1 MVIRLCR
8 ARLFR
13 TCHELPLALLLF
25 CGVLLAAPTQNATA
39 QNPVTAPALAA
50 DAVQEAFVR
59 VAERV
64 KPSVVNIVA
73 ERRATTASDVP
84 KTMDEAA
91 PRTPQPKNP
100 QRSTPPGKTIPEVRP
115 RRAPQAEQPE
125 PGEEDLPFALPFPF
139 GPRDP
144 VERRTSMGTG
154 MVVSSNGFILTN
166 YHIVKDATT
175 IRVLLDADSEQPDRP
190 IAQLVAFDE
199 ESDLA
204 VLKIE
209 RTNLPAIEFADS
221 DTVRI
226 GEWAIA
232 IGAPFEQAQTVTV
245 GIVSA
250 KGRHLPSR
258 ERLSLQDYIQT
269 DASINPG
276 NSGGPLLNL
285 QGKVIGINTAI
296 LSPSRFNVG
305 IGFSVPS
312 NTVRDYLPSLMSGK
326 SILRGFL
333 GINYVRIDREVA
345 REFGVTD
352 GIQIGAMALGPDNKP
367 VGPANAAGLQPGD
380 IITAVDGVAIDS
392 TERFRRIVSSTPP
405 GRAIRLA
412 VVRPSGERTQ
422 NMEVTVTLSDWAG
435 QNDSAAQSRRSAP
448 ATGKL
453 SRLGMEIVDVTQLNT
468 FERDLFGFESTARG
482 ALVRDVEP
490 GSAADDAQ
498 ISRGNLL
505 VRVRVS
511 GGTWQ
516 PITDRA
522 TFERIEK
529 LLSAGA
535 RLLVEMQSG
544 RGVSLYKVIVA
555 PPVVPFQPA
564 RTVANT
570 NP

>member
-1 MVIRLCR
+1 MAIRLRHLCSSI
-8 ARLFR
+8 AR
-13 TCHELPLALLLF
+13 CEL
-25 CGVLLAAPTQNATA
+25 LLAALLCCGASLLVWTPNATA
-39 QNPVTAPALAA
+39 QDVATQSRAAVPTLTA

-64 KPSVVNIVA
+64 KPSVVNILA
-73 ERRATTASDVP
+73 ERREITASDMP
-84 KTMDEAA
+84 KTTDKAA
-91 PRTPQPKNP
+91 PGKPLP
-100 QRSTPPGKTIPEVRP
+100 STPPGKEAPDTRP
-115 RRAPQAEQPE
+115 RRTPPPEQN
-125 PGEEDLPFALPFPF
+125 EEDEPFALPFPF
-139 GPRDP
+139 GPRGSQ
-144 VERRTSMGTG
+144 ERRTSLGTG
-154 MVVSSNGFILTN
+154 MIVSSDGFILTN
-166 YHIVKDATT
+166 YHIVQDATT

-190 IAQLVAFDE
+190 MAQLVAFDE

-204 VLKIE
+204 VLKID

-245 GIVSA
+245 GIISA
-250 KGRHLPSR
+250 KGRHLPAR

-285 QGKVIGINTAI
+285 EGKVIGINTAI

-312 NTVRDYLPSLMSGK
+312 NTVRAYLPLLMSGK

-345 REFGVTD
+345 REFGVSD

-367 VGPANAAGLQPGD
+367 IGPANTAGLQPGD
-380 IITAVDGVAIDS
+380 IITTVDGVAIDS
-392 TERFRRIVSSTPP
+392 TDRFRRIISSTPP

-412 VVRPSGERTQ
+412 VVRPAGEVTQ
-422 NMEVTVTLSDWAG
+422 NMEVTVTLSDWAR
-435 QNDSAAQSRRSAP
+435 QNGSTDQSRRSAP
-448 ATGKL
+448 AAKKA
-453 SRLGMEIVDVTQLNT
+453 SRLGMEVVDVKELNS
-468 FERDLFGFESTARG
+468 FERDLFGFEGTTRG

-498 ISRGNLL
+498 ILRGNLL

-511 GGTWQ
+511 GGIWQ
-516 PITDRA
+516 PVPDRA
-522 TFERIEK
+522 TFERIQDA
-529 LLSAGA
+529 LPASA
-535 RLLVEMQSG
+535 RLLVELQSG
-544 RGVSLYKVIVA
+544 HGVSLYKVIVA
-555 PPVVPFQPA
+555 PPVVPLLPA

-570 NP
+570 NQ

>member
-1 MVIRLCR
+1 MPVAILLCSG
-8 ARLFR
+8 
-13 TCHELPLALLLF
+13 TLLTMW
-25 CGVLLAAPTQNATA
+25 GHSASA
-39 QNPVTAPALAA
+39 QSTSVQITTAPPTLTA

-73 ERRATTASDVP
+73 ERRASTGNDVP
-84 KTMDEAA
+84 TTTDKVAPVNPRPNTPSGKATPEARPKRT
-91 PRTPQPKNP
+91 PRT
-100 QRSTPPGKTIPEVRP
+100 
-115 RRAPQAEQPE
+115 EQ
-125 PGEEDLPFALPFPF
+125 GEEDEPFALPFPF
-139 GPRDP
+139 GAPDP
-144 VERRTSMGTG
+144 LERRTSLGTG
-154 MVVSSNGFILTN
+154 MVVSADGFILTN
-166 YHIVKDATT
+166 HHIVKDATT

-190 IAQLVAFDE
+190 VARLVAFDE

-245 GIVSA
+245 GIISA

-285 QGKVIGINTAI
+285 QGKVIGVNTAI

-312 NTVRDYLPSLMSGK
+312 NTVRAYLPSLMSGK

-345 REFGVTD
+345 REFGVSD
-352 GIQIGAMALGPDNKP
+352 GIQIGAMAVGPDNKP
-367 VGPANAAGLQPGD
+367 IGPASAAGLQPGD

-392 TERFRRIVSSTPP
+392 TDRFRRIISSTPP

-412 VVRPSGERTQ
+412 VVRPAGEVTQ
-422 NMEVTVTLSDWAG
+422 NMDVAVTLSDWIG
-435 QNDSAAQSRRSAP
+435 PNDSATLTRRSVS
-448 ATGKL
+448 ATGRL
-453 SRLGMEIVDVTQLNT
+453 SRLGLEVVDVKDLNN
-468 FERDLFGFESTARG
+468 FERDLFGFESTTRG

-490 GSAADDAQ
+490 GSPADDAQ
-498 ISRGNLL
+498 IARGNLL

-511 GGTWQ
+511 GSAWQ
-516 PITDRA
+516 PIPDRA
-522 TFERIEK
+522 TFERIQTS
-529 LLSAGA
+529 LPAGA
-535 RLLVEMQSG
+535 RLLVEMKSG

-555 PPVVPFQPA
+555 PPALPAQTA

-570 NP
+570 N